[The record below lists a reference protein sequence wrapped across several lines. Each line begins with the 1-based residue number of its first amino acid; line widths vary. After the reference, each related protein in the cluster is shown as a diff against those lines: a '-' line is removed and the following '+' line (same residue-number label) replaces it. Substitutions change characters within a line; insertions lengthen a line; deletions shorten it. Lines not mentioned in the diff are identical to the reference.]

1 MSTFEYLMRV
11 KREKGAG
18 YLLLLDPDRLDRKAL
33 AAHIHCLN
41 ANGVDAILVGSSFL
55 LSNDFDQVVEQIKK
69 EAKIP
74 VIIFPGGIYQIS
86 PKADAIL
93 FLSLLS
99 GRNSEFLIGQQVK
112 AAPIL
117 RDYGLESI
125 STGYLLVESG
135 RPTTVEYISNTH
147 PIPRGKPEIAVAH
160 ALAAQYLGMRLL
172 YLDAGSGA
180 EHSVPEEMIQA
191 VADSVSLPLIVG
203 GGIRQPEVAQQKVLA
218 GSSFVVIGT
227 ALEQNNEPTLLEE
240 FAKAIHIREG

>member
-18 YLLLLDPDRLDRKAL
+18 YLLLLDPDRLDRKTL
-33 AAHIHCLN
+33 AEDVRCLG

-55 LSNDFDQVVEQIKK
+55 LSNDFDQVVGQIKK
-69 EAKIP
+69 EAKMP

-99 GRNSEFLIGQQVK
+99 GRNPEFLIGQQVK

-117 RDYGLESI
+117 RDCGLEAI

-135 RPTTVEYISNTH
+135 RPTTVEYISDTR
-147 PIPRGKPEIAVAH
+147 PLPRSKPEIAEAY
-160 ALAAQYLGMRLL
+160 ALAAQYLGMKLL

-180 EHSVPEEMIQA
+180 KHSVPEEIIQT
-191 VADSVSLPLIVG
+191 VADSVSLPIIVG
-203 GGIRQPEVAQQKVLA
+203 GGIRQPEIARQKVLA

-227 ALEQNNEPTLLEE
+227 AAEQNNDPVLLKE
-240 FAKAIHIREG
+240 FAQAIHVKKI